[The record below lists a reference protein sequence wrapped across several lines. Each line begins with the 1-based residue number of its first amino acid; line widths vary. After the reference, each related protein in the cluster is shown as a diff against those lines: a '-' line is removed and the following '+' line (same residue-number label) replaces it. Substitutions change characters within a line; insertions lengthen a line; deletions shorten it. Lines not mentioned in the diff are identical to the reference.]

1 MVKKFLQVPFATV
14 LWAILSLTAFPLLSY
29 AADSSPD
36 KWSGAVIYTSDNKV
50 SSGVPVSKCHIL
62 SNEHAVRNQQKVN
75 VTLLGKRHQATVVSI
90 DKTNDLSLLSV
101 SGCPINHFAKISKV
115 QPMKGDQVT
124 SIYYRQGRV
133 RNQIAKTSGHFLG
146 YLDIVTEEDK
156 NMFSMLIDD
165 NSPRKGASGGG
176 VATKNGLVSV
186 IFGVSSQ
193 NNRHQ
198 TFAVDFF
205 SFSTFLKKNH
215 IQI

>member
-1 MVKKFLQVPFATV
+1 MMRKFLQVPFTTL
-14 LWAILSLTAFPLLSY
+14 LWATLSLTAFPLFSY
-29 AADSSPD
+29 AAVSSPN
-36 KWSGAVIYTSDNKV
+36 KWSGAVVYTRNNV

-62 SNEHAVRNQQKVN
+62 SNEHAVRNQQKVV
-75 VTLLGKRHQATVVSI
+75 VTLLGKRYQANVISI
-90 DKTNDLSLLSV
+90 DKTNDLSLLNV
-101 SGCPINHFAKISKV
+101 SGCPIKHFAKISKV
-115 QPMKGDQVT
+115 QPMKGDQVI
-124 SIYYRQGRV
+124 SIYYRQGRM
-133 RNQIAKTSGHFLG
+133 RNQIVKTSGRFLG

-165 NSPRKGASGGG
+165 NRPRKGASGGG

-193 NNRHQ
+193 NNKHQ